1 MHPLISFFK
10 MNNSTGK
17 TFLLVL
23 GVAAVLLLMGQL
35 PTFSFNDFE
44 SRPVEMLSDVLQTDS
59 TIGNVAQPAEVMQ
72 VKKLPVAKY
81 HPAGV
86 TLFEDFSG
94 GKPGG
99 MNHFWSKLLNARKG
113 GRINIAYFGDSFIES
128 DILTCDLRELLQA
141 KYGGSGP
148 GWVDCGGGVGT
159 NKPTVTARS
168 KNIKENCIL
177 KKPFDANLEA
187 MNQRYYQASAG
198 ATLNLAATQYKPHVA
213 SWERAMLFF
222 STDARFTVK
231 TSGDSLIT
239 GEQTFDPLGA
249 VQVMETK
256 GHMKKLNY
264 TFPNATSRTRLF
276 GVALDGAK
284 GVALDNFSMRGTPG
298 FMLAKI
304 PVKTMQEINKHRP
317 YDLIILQFGLNVV
330 DDKASDAQCRAY
342 INRMKKVIEAF
353 RQGFPQ
359 ASIVVFSVPDRVQ
372 RSAGGFHTLRG
383 VEKLVGFQRVL
394 ASECGV
400 AYLNVH
406 QIMGGNDSMKKFV
419 EQGLAAKDYT
429 HLNYKGGKEIA
440 SRIYQSIL
448 AGVENYRRGER

>member
-1 MHPLISFFK
+1 M
-10 MNNSTGK
+10 
-17 TFLLVL
+17 
-23 GVAAVLLLMGQL
+23 LMGLL
-35 PTFSFNDFE
+35 PTFSINDFE
-44 SRPVEMLSDVLQTDS
+44 SRPVEMLADVLDEDNQGVQGAQT
-59 TIGNVAQPAEVMQ
+59 AQATPVVQE
-72 VKKLPVAKY
+72 VKKTPVALY

-86 TLFEDFSG
+86 TLFEDFSE

-99 MNHFWSKLLNARKG
+99 MNHFWSKLLNAKKG

-141 KYGGSGP
+141 KYGGAGP

-159 NKPTVTARS
+159 NKPTITAKFR
-168 KNIKENCIL
+168 NIKENCIL
-177 KKPFDANLEA
+177 NKPFNAELEA
-187 MNQRYYQASAG
+187 INQRYYHASAG
-198 ATLNLAATQYKPHVA
+198 ATLNLTATKYKPHVT
-213 SWERAMLFF
+213 SWDRATLFF
-222 STDARFTVK
+222 TTDARLTVR

-239 GEQTFDPLGA
+239 GEQVYEPRGEI
-249 VQVMETK
+249 QVMETK
-256 GHMKKLNY
+256 GHMTKLNY
-264 TFPNATSRTRLF
+264 SFPNATSRTRLY
-276 GVALDGAK
+276 GVALDGTK

-298 FMLAKI
+298 FMLAKV
-304 PVKTMQEINKHRP
+304 PVKTMQEMNKYRP

-330 DDKASDAQCRAY
+330 NDKATDAQCRAY

-372 RSAGGFHTLRG
+372 RSANGIHTLRG

-419 EQGLAAKDYT
+419 EEGLAAKDYT
-429 HLNYKGGKEIA
+429 HLNYKGGKELA
-440 SRIYQSIL
+440 NRIYQSIL
-448 AGVENYRRGER
+448 AGVENYRRGVR